1 MTGADIVTELIKIR
15 HQRGMRQRDVA
26 EKAGV
31 CPSTI
36 GHLEARKRAPRL
48 SAIVRY
54 ADAVGATVTV
64 VAK

>member
-31 CPSTI
+31 CD
-36 GHLEARKRAPRL
+36 LEARKRAPRL